1 MNGLLRVS
9 LSDQKTQNHDFPAP
23 PRPTPGDSMAEQT
36 MALKTIY
43 KTSNDAAGKKT
54 PNRSPACLRER
65 CAERSAIKHSS
76 ICNSSRSSNST
87 SEYPKPPT
95 DLIKWGRCS
104 KVKNLE
110 GNVFLPSPP
119 APYKP
124 PLSSPHLH
132 STTYPQTSLPTR
144 RGCRSDP

>member
-1 MNGLLRVS
+1 MS
-9 LSDQKTQNHDFPAP
+9 LCPTKKTQNHDFPAP
-23 PRPTPGDSMAEQT
+23 PEPTPGDSMAEQT

-43 KTSNDAAGKKT
+43 KTSNDPIGKKN
-54 PNRSPACLRER
+54 PNRSPACLWER

-110 GNVFLPSPP
+110 GNPP
-119 APYKP
+119 PK
-124 PLSSPHLH
+124 PLSPLEEAAEVTHDCLPLNLN
-132 STTYPQTSLPTR
+132 STHPNAR
-144 RGCRSDP
+144 

>member
-1 MNGLLRVS
+1 MS
-9 LSDQKTQNHDFPAP
+9 LCPTKKTQNHDFPAP
-23 PRPTPGDSMAEQT
+23 PEPTPGDSMAEQT

-43 KTSNDAAGKKT
+43 KTSNDPIEKKN
-54 PNRSPACLRER
+54 PNRSPACLWER

>member
-1 MNGLLRVS
+1 MS
-9 LSDQKTQNHDFPAP
+9 LCPTKKTQNHDFPAP
-23 PRPTPGDSMAEQT
+23 PEPTPGDSMAEQT

-43 KTSNDAAGKKT
+43 KTSNDPIEKKN

-119 APYKP
+119 ASYKP

-132 STTYPQTSLPTR
+132 STTSPQTSLSTR